1 MAKIEAFKVAG
12 TGGEGKVRP
21 AQTGCAQA
29 SPPGVKR
36 SDKSGSLPKPGD
48 LERLQ
53 RALRTVAELIVDD
66 PAYAPIFVRLEE
78 EIRLELELLSYDVI
92 GRARA
97 IARQSAISSSSAR
110 TCSSPPPSP

>member
-1 MAKIEAFKVAG
+1 M
-12 TGGEGKVRP
+12 KVRP

-53 RALRTVAELIVDD
+53 RALRTVAELVVDD
-66 PAYAPIFVRLEE
+66 PAYAPIFMRLED

-97 IARQSAISSSSAR
+97 IARQSSISSSNAR